1 MNYINFMH
9 MGFKF
14 VLKEILKNIKNEGFS
29 ENNHLYITFKTK
41 FPGVVIPSY
50 LLEQYPSKIKIV
62 LQHEFWDLNI
72 NDEAFS
78 VSLLFNGILE
88 NLIIPFNS
96 IYNIEDPSEQF
107 SLDFFV
113 DDSHD
118 KINNNIEDNEDK
130 IIDLSQFRKN
140 TPKN

>member
-1 MNYINFMH
+1 MH